1 MATLTQGCISQI
13 YRNNTVKQPV
23 VQLIDL
29 KMVSSSDSSAPR
41 SAKCA
46 RAPPSAELP
55 AQPQPAPLPPP
66 RRCKLSDGEQ
76 FGSGV
81 MSSDLAQQVM
91 SEKIK
96 LNSIVKITQYACNA
110 LNASRC
116 AGGALTSD

>member
-1 MATLTQGCISQI
+1 M
-13 YRNNTVKQPV
+13 
-23 VQLIDL
+23 
-29 KMVSSSDSSAPR
+29 
-41 SAKCA
+41 
-46 RAPPSAELP
+46 PSGELP
-55 AQPQPAPLPPP
+55 AQLQPAPRPPP